1 MKKLKML
8 LADDERNTRDA
19 LERFFRIRFDI
30 TLAEDGVT
38 AINLLNRNDYDLVL
52 TDLRMPGA
60 DGFGVLD
67 AALGKENPPS
77 CIVFSAY
84 GSIESAV
91 EAVKRGAFDFVTKP
105 VNLDRLEI
113 VIDHALE
120 ARRLKAENHDL
131 KRKLTGNFDF
141 DSLVAKSQA
150 MHEVLETVK
159 QIAPSRS
166 TVLITGESGTG
177 KEVIARAIHAL
188 SGRPGPLVPVHCAA
202 LPANLL
208 ESELFGH
215 EKGAFTGA
223 IEQKKGRFELAEN
236 GTLFLDEI
244 GEIEPQIQVK
254 LLRVLESRTF
264 ERVGG
269 IEEIHCDA
277 RLISATNRDLEAMVR
292 EGEFRE
298 DLYYRLDVVSI
309 KMPPLRE
316 RREDI
321 PILTKKFIDEFARD
335 NNRGNMTITESAMEA
350 LQNYSWPGNIR
361 ELRNSIERMVVL
373 SRSDV
378 LDVVNL
384 PSAIGRNHL
393 IPQALS
399 RENSITGQKD
409 GTENGAIESDFPA
422 SVLDLASNRKVLLLK
437 ALEECGGNRTKAA
450 KKLGISRRTLYRY
463 LEEMQQR

>member
-1 MKKLKML
+1 
-8 LADDERNTRDA
+8 
-19 LERFFRIRFDI
+19 
-30 TLAEDGVT
+30 
-38 AINLLNRNDYDLVL
+38 
-52 TDLRMPGA
+52 
-60 DGFGVLD
+60 
-67 AALGKENPPS
+67 
-77 CIVFSAY
+77 
-84 GSIESAV
+84 
-91 EAVKRGAFDFVTKP
+91 
-105 VNLDRLEI
+105 
-113 VIDHALE
+113 
-120 ARRLKAENHDL
+120 
-131 KRKLTGNFDF
+131 
-141 DSLVAKSQA
+141 
-150 MHEVLETVK
+150 
-159 QIAPSRS
+159 
-166 TVLITGESGTG
+166 
-177 KEVIARAIHAL
+177 
-188 SGRPGPLVPVHCAA
+188 
-202 LPANLL
+202 
-208 ESELFGH
+208 
-215 EKGAFTGA
+215 
-223 IEQKKGRFELAEN
+223 
-236 GTLFLDEI
+236 
-244 GEIEPQIQVK
+244 
-254 LLRVLESRTF
+254 
-264 ERVGG
+264 
-269 IEEIHCDA
+269 
-277 RLISATNRDLEAMVR
+277 MVR
-292 EGEFRE
+292 EGAFRE

-393 IPQALS
+393 IPQTLS